1 MGTAPTGRVDT
12 IVLIHGL
19 WMTPRSW
26 EHWARRYRAFGFQV
40 LTPAWPGMDAEVQAL
55 RDDPAPIAGLTLGQ
69 VIDHYAAL
77 VRELPNPPLI
87 MGHSFGGLVAQV
99 LLDKGLGAATVAI
112 APAAPRGVVRLPV
125 STLRS
130 AYPVLRSPG
139 NRHRAV
145 PITPDEFRYAFGNTL
160 TREESDR
167 AWQRYAVP
175 AAGHVLF
182 EGAFANL
189 DARSAATVDNGRDD
203 RAPLLL
209 IAGGADH
216 VSPPAL
222 VKSNANLYRRSRAVT
237 DYQEFPGRSH
247 FTVGERG
254 WEKVADRALDWAVEM
269 ATTRSPA
276 IVGEAPR
283 W

>member
-19 WMTPRSW
+19 WMTSRSW
-26 EHWARRYRAFGFQV
+26 EHWTRRYQSLGFRV
-40 LTPAWPGMDAEVQAL
+40 LTPAWPGMEAEVQAL

-69 VIDHYAAL
+69 VVDHYAAL

-99 LLDKGLGAATVAI
+99 LLDRKLGAAGVAI
-112 APAAPRGVVRLPV
+112 APSAPKGVVRLPV

-139 NRHRAV
+139 NRHKAV
-145 PITPDEFRYAFGNTL
+145 PITADEFRYAFGNTL

-189 DARSAATVDNGRDD
+189 DPRSAARVDNSRDD

-222 VKSNANLYRRSRAVT
+222 VSANAALYRRSRAVT

-247 FTVGERG
+247 FTVGEPG

-269 ATTRSPA
+269 ACTRSLA
-276 IVGEAPR
+276 IVGDAPR

>member
-19 WMTPRSW
+19 WTTPRSW
-26 EHWARRYRAFGFQV
+26 EHWAQHYRALGFRV
-40 LTPAWPGMDAEVQAL
+40 LTPAWPGMETEVETL
-55 RDDPAPIAGLTLGQ
+55 RADPSPIAGLTLGRI
-69 VIDHYAAL
+69 IDHYAAL

-87 MGHSFGGLVAQV
+87 MGHSFGGLVSQV
-99 LLDKGLGAATVAI
+99 LLDRGLGGAVVAI
-112 APAAPRGVVRLPV
+112 APASVKGVLRLPV

-130 AYPVLRSPG
+130 AYPVLRNPA
-139 NRHRAV
+139 NRHKAV
-145 PITPDEFRYAFGNTL
+145 PITADEFRYAFGNTIS
-160 TREESDR
+160 REESDR

-189 DARSAATVDNGRDD
+189 DARSPATVDNGRDD

-209 IAGGADH
+209 IAGGNDH
-216 VSPPAL
+216 VSPPQL
-222 VKSNANLYRRSRAVT
+222 VRSNATLYRKSRAIT

-247 FTVGERG
+247 FTVGEPG

-276 IVGEAPR
+276 VVGDAPR

>member
-1 MGTAPTGRVDT
+1 MSTAPTGRVDT
-12 IVLIHGL
+12 IMLIHGL

-26 EHWARRYRAFGFQV
+26 EHWARRYRALGFRV
-40 LTPAWPGMDAEVQAL
+40 LTPAWPGMEAEVETL
-55 RDDPAPIAGLTLGQ
+55 RADPAPIAGLTLGRI
-69 VIDHYAAL
+69 IDHYAAL

-87 MGHSFGGLVAQV
+87 MGHSFGGLISQV
-99 LLDKGLGAATVAI
+99 LLDRGLGGAVVAI
-112 APAAPRGVVRLPV
+112 APASVKGVFRLPV

-130 AYPVLRSPG
+130 AYPVLRNPA
-139 NRHRAV
+139 NRHKAV
-145 PITPDEFRYAFGNTL
+145 PITADEFRYAFGNTIS
-160 TREESDR
+160 REESDR

-189 DARSAATVDNGRDD
+189 DARSPATVDNGRDD

-209 IAGGADH
+209 IAGGNDH
-216 VSPPAL
+216 VSPPQL
-222 VKSNANLYRRSRAVT
+222 VRSNATLYRRSRAIT
-237 DYQEFPGRSH
+237 DYQEFPERSH
-247 FTVGERG
+247 FTVGEPG
-254 WEKVADRALDWAVEM
+254 WEAVADRALDWAVEM

-276 IVGEAPR
+276 IVGDAPR

>member
-19 WMTPRSW
+19 WMTSRSW
-26 EHWARRYRAFGFQV
+26 ERWAGRYRSLGFRV
-40 LTPAWPGMDAEVQAL
+40 LTPAWPGMEAEVQAL

-69 VIDHYAAL
+69 VVDHHAAL

-99 LLDKGLGAATVAI
+99 LLDRGLGAAGVAI
-112 APAAPRGVVRLPV
+112 APTAPKGVVRLPV

-130 AYPVLRSPG
+130 AYPVLRSPA
-139 NRHRAV
+139 NRHKAV

-189 DARSAATVDNGRDD
+189 DPHSAARVDNSRDD

-209 IAGGADH
+209 IAGGEDH

-222 VKSNANLYRRSRAVT
+222 VKSNATLYRRSRAVT

-247 FTVGERG
+247 FTVGEPG

-276 IVGEAPR
+276 IVGDTPR

>member
-19 WMTPRSW
+19 WMTSRSW
-26 EHWARRYRAFGFQV
+26 EHWARRYRSLGFRV
-40 LTPAWPGMDAEVQAL
+40 LTPAWPGMEAEVQAL
-55 RDDPAPIAGLTLGQ
+55 RDDPAPIAGLTLGR
-69 VIDHYAAL
+69 VVDHHAAL

-87 MGHSFGGLVAQV
+87 VGHSFGGLVTQV
-99 LLDKGLGAATVAI
+99 LLDRGLGAAGVAI
-112 APAAPRGVVRLPV
+112 APTAPRGVVRLPV

-130 AYPVLRSPG
+130 AYPVLRSPA

-145 PITPDEFRYAFGNTL
+145 PITADEFRYAFGNTL
-160 TREESDR
+160 THEESDR

-189 DARSAATVDNGRDD
+189 DPRSAARVDNSRDD

-222 VKSNANLYRRSRAVT
+222 VTANAALYRRSRAVT

-247 FTVGERG
+247 FTIGEPG
-254 WEKVADRALDWAVEM
+254 WEEVADRALDWAVEM
-269 ATTRSPA
+269 ACTRSPA
-276 IVGEAPR
+276 IVGDAPR